1 MADRTNETD
10 RKYNNTLNLMLT
22 PKQRKTYGI
31 WAAKADR
38 VQRTAQGLDAT
49 GARDFRK
56 ALIAVACDLLDED
69 ERPRTD
75 WTPGDLDP
83 KQFES
88 AMAVCCRLA
97 GDEAAAKRWEEGERR
112 RLMHAVEK
120 HRRSFGRE
128 YVARLAADIT
138 HAGTVDTAS
147 LKDLR
152 HVVMTLE
159 QRRRQSARK
168 AKKAAKS
175 GA

>member
-1 MADRTNETD
+1 
-10 RKYNNTLNLMLT
+10 MLT

-38 VQRTAQGLDAT
+38 AQRTAQGLDAT

-97 GDEAAAKRWEEGERR
+97 GDDAGAKRWEAGERR

-128 YVARLAADIT
+128 YVARLLGDIAHGAT
-138 HAGTVDTAS
+138 ADTAT
-147 LKDLR
+147 LRDLR

-159 QRRRQSARK
+159 QRRRQAARK
-168 AKKAAKS
+168 AKKPAA
-175 GA
+175 GAAE